1 MFLYRVMDSKSQ
13 SPPPHDHNNDAAAA
27 AAPAF
32 RKPTG
37 DALANRNYRR
47 PPNGFILS
55 FIHFIIF
62 NVFLGA
68 FYTVL

>member
-1 MFLYRVMDSKSQ
+1 MDSKSQ
-13 SPPPHDHNNDAAAA
+13 SPPPHDHNNNNDSADADAA

-47 PPNGFILS
+47 PPHGFILS
-55 FIHFIIF
+55 FLNLCIVLPRFI
-62 NVFLGA
+62 
-68 FYTVL
+68 